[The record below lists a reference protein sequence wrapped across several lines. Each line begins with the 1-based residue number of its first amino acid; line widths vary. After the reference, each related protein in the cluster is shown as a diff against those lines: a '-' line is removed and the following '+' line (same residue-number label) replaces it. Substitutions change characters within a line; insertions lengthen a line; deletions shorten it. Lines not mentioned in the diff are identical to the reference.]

1 MKISVFLP
9 CRKGS
14 QRVVNKN
21 TRPFGNF
28 KFGLLQIKLQQLLNI
43 ANIDRIYLSSND
55 ETILDFAKNLK
66 SEKIVI
72 HKRSEFL
79 SSNSANADMLVN
91 HALELIQ
98 EGVILWTHVTSPFFT
113 QKEYE
118 KAITLYKENFSNF
131 DSLMSVTALKGFF
144 WNKNGA
150 INYDR
155 NLMKWPPTQDTNILY
170 EVNNACFIAGVDIYK
185 NGDRIG
191 QNPYLYAVDKIKGM
205 DIDYEE
211 DFFMA
216 QSLFKS
222 NPMLIR
228 GWGAGNNL
236 EQHPS
241 SPSYIDVFYANS
253 FAREAA

>member
-14 QRVVNKN
+14 QRVINKN

-28 KFGLLQIKLQQLLNI
+28 KFGLLQIKLQQLLSA
-43 ANIDRIYLSSND
+43 ANIDRIYLSSDD
-55 ETILDFAKNLK
+55 EVILDFAKKLK
-66 SEKIVI
+66 NEKIVI
-72 HKRSEFL
+72 HKRNEFL
-79 SSNSANADMLVN
+79 SSNSASADMLVN
-91 HALELIQ
+91 HALDLIQ

-118 KAITLYKENFSNF
+118 NAITLYKENLPKF

-144 WNKNGA
+144 WDKNGA

-155 NLMKWPPTQDTNILY
+155 SLMRWPPTQDTNILY
-170 EVNNACFIAGVDIYK
+170 EINSACFIAGVDIYK

-191 QNPYLYAVDKIKGM
+191 QNPYLYAIDKIKGV

-222 NPMLIR
+222 NPLLIGGGGR
-228 GWGAGNNL
+228 YNL
-236 EQHPS
+236 RQSVYFLSH
-241 SPSYIDVFYANS
+241 IDTFYAS
-253 FAREAA
+253 LPARSVA

>member
-21 TRPFGNF
+21 TRPFGNV
-28 KFGLLQIKLQQLLNI
+28 KFGLLQIKLQQLLST
-43 ANIDRIYLSSND
+43 ANIDRIYLSSDD
-55 ETILDFAKNLK
+55 EAILDFAKKMN
-66 SEKIVI
+66 SGKIVI
-72 HKRSEFL
+72 HKRNELL
-79 SSNSANADMLVN
+79 SSNSASADMLVN

-98 EGVILWTHVTSPFFT
+98 NGVILWTHVTSPFFT
-113 QKEYE
+113 QKEY
-118 KAITLYKENFSNF
+118 KNAIALYKKNLSKF

-144 WNKNGA
+144 WDKNGA

-155 NLMKWPPTQDTNILY
+155 SLMRWPPTQDTDILY
-170 EVNNACFIAGVDIYK
+170 EINSACFIAGVDIYK

-191 QNPYLYAVDKIKGM
+191 ENPYLYAVDKIKGM

-222 NPMLIR
+222 NSLLI
-228 GWGAGNNL
+228 GGGAN
-236 EQHPS
+236 
-241 SPSYIDVFYANS
+241 II
-253 FAREAA
+253 

>member
-228 GWGAGNNL
+228 GGG
-236 EQHPS
+236 QV
-241 SPSYIDVFYANS
+241 II
-253 FAREAA
+253 